1 LHYYHLK
8 MMNNFVRELRVP
20 KTLQRTF
27 VFYFAQLLN
36 LFLGWVVA
44 KLNVTHLT
52 VAEYGQLSFFIT
64 VINIAYVFFTIG
76 IFESASRQIA
86 ITESLG
92 RYRQILAA
100 TIFFSLISYLV
111 FTTLFGLSH
120 PILDSVFEVKIGNLV
135 KILFPL
141 AGVYLFS
148 NMWQLVLRGAGKIHR
163 LSVFMVGPRVV
174 YVLALI
180 LLILFRQFSLFST
193 ALFNLI
199 SIAVFVTL
207 FAFTEKPDF
216 SALFE
221 SVRKLWE
228 EVRTFGVHLYWSE
241 LIKVFLY
248 HTDKLLISFF
258 IDAENLAYYALA
270 YTITFP
276 LSFFST
282 ALSVTYYKKFSVSP
296 KLDRRIILLNILW
309 ISVSVI
315 IFIVLRRWIILTLF
329 SEKYLTSLTVFPILA
344 IAFGFAGLSKLF
356 SFYLTARGAG
366 REIRN
371 ISVSILIVHLSLNF
385 IFIPIW
391 GIIGAAVASLLTYII
406 DFLLSV
412 YYYQRFQK
420 ARTSLQ

>member
-1 LHYYHLK
+1 
-8 MMNNFVRELRVP
+8 M
-20 KTLQRTF
+20 QRTF
-27 VFYFAQLLN
+27 VFYFAQLFN

-52 VAEYGQLSFFIT
+52 VAEYGQFSFFIT
-64 VINIAYVFFTIG
+64 VINVVYVFFTIG

-86 ITESLG
+86 LSESPH
-92 RYRQILAA
+92 RYRRILGA
-100 TIFFSLISYLV
+100 TLFLSLLSYIA
-111 FTTLFGLSH
+111 FTVLFGLSS
-120 PILDSVFEVKIGNLV
+120 PIWDSVFEVKIGNLV
-135 KILFPL
+135 KVLFPL

-148 NMWQLVLRGAGKIHR
+148 NMWQLVLRGAGKIPR
-163 LSVFMVGPRVV
+163 LSVFIVGPRVV

-180 LLILFRQFSLFST
+180 ILIFFRHFTLFGT

-199 SIAVFVTL
+199 SIAVFVIL
-207 FAFTEKPDF
+207 FAITEKPDF
-216 SALFE
+216 SALSE
-221 SVRKLWE
+221 SVRKLRE
-228 EVRTFGVHLYWSE
+228 EVKTFGVHLYWSE

-270 YTITFP
+270 YTIAFP

-282 ALSVTYYKKFSVSP
+282 ALSVTYYKKFSVSH
-296 KLDRRIILLNILW
+296 KLDRRIILLNLLW
-309 ISVSVI
+309 ITISVV
-315 IFIVLRRWIILTLF
+315 IFIILRRWIILTLF

-344 IAFGFAGLSKLF
+344 IAFGFAGLSKPY

-371 ISVSILIVHLSLNF
+371 ISVSILITHLGLNF
-385 IFIPIW
+385 IFIPVW
-391 GIIGAAVASLLTYII
+391 GIMGAALASLLTYLT

-412 YYYQRFQK
+412 YFYRKFQK
-420 ARTSLQ
+420 KRTLVE